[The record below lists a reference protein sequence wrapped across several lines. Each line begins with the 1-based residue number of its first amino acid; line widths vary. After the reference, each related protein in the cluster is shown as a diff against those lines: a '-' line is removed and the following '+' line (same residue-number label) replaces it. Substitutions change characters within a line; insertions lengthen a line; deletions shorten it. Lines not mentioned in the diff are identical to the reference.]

1 MARPAVDATFSGRTE
16 IWSNIF
22 RMWREDPKYLIIGNG
37 VGRTGS
43 VVVVGT
49 SQENL
54 GAIALHNTY
63 FQFIAD
69 FGLVGFGLLL
79 AFFVLIFRRCARA
92 FMQGGAER
100 RGMLPMAMLVL
111 AILVTGMMESAP
123 LGEMTSMNVALFF
136 ALGVLVP
143 AGERQSHGL

>member
-54 GAIALHNTY
+54 GAITLHNTY